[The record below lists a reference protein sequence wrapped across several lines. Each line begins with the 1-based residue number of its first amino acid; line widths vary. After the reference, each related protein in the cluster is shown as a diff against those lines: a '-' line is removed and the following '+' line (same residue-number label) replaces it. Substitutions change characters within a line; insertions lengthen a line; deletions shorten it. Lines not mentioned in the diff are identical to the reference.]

1 MNNFLA
7 RFGKW
12 TYNNKFKVIISWVVI
27 LIVFIGSLVAM
38 GSHFNTNLKISG
50 VPSTDVQNVL
60 KKEFNQSVDAGSMNI
75 VVQNKQ
81 DDSIQA
87 QDDKKRINAA
97 VKQIKADH
105 QDNIKSITSPYDS
118 QTISEDKTTG
128 IISITFKKDANNVSK
143 SVVNDI
149 QAITNDKVNSQ
160 NLKVAYS
167 GNVMQDFDIG
177 GTSEIIGILIAF
189 VLLLVL
195 FKSFVTAGLPIITAI
210 VGLVSGLIV
219 VMLGTNVF
227 SIASVAQTLS
237 IMISLAVGID
247 YALFILHRFIGELK
261 TSRQNEIH
269 RTGKVT
275 PADEAM
281 GVTLASAGSSVLF
294 AGITVIIALVGLS
307 LVGIDF
313 LTQMGI
319 AAAVGVIFAVLSA
332 VTLLP
337 ALISLL
343 RKFVKPSDKVVKATK
358 VKKDGVITKSIIN
371 HPIIM
376 VVISV
381 IVLGA
386 FMLPV
391 THMRLGMPFDGALPK
406 DSTQRQ
412 AYDMTADKFGDGY
425 NATLVGVVKL
435 DTSNS
440 DAQNKQILTKATN
453 HIAKMDNVKMLAP
466 VVDEEAVA
474 KYKSPAMQEKIKAD
488 GQKYVQAKVMDFMK
502 SKPTAGQAEQQ
513 QIIQKATQE
522 YQAKIKQEAQ
532 KAALSGIPAQISKNK
547 KYALVIVMPKTNTA
561 SAKTETLAQK
571 INSYS
576 DSLQKSDNTKITL
589 TGNNAVNI
597 DISEKLNNAIPMF
610 TGIVMALAF
619 VLLMF
624 MFKSFIIPL
633 MAIVGFGLSLFA
645 SLGLTTMIMQD
656 GLFNISEKAP
666 ILAFLP
672 VIVIGII
679 FGLAMDYEVF
689 MVSRIREVYI
699 TTGDNKRAVKAG
711 LQESGPVIITAALIM
726 IAVFGS
732 FALVQ
737 DPTIKA
743 IGISLAS
750 GILFDAFFV
759 RLIIIPATIKI
770 FGKANWYFPG
780 ANYHNK
786 FKD

>member
-27 LIVFIGSLVAM
+27 LIVFIGSLIAM

-60 KKEFNQSVDAGSMNI
+60 KEEFNQSVDAGTMNI

-269 RTGKVT
+269 HTGKVT

-358 VKKDGVITKSIIN
+358 VKKNGVITKSIIN

>member
-12 TYNNKFKVIISWVVI
+12 TYNNKFKVLLFWVVI

-50 VPSTDVQNVL
+50 VPSTDVQSVL
-60 KKEFNQSVDAGSMNI
+60 KKEFNQSVDAGTMNI

-81 DDSIQA
+81 DDSIQS
-87 QDDKKRINAA
+87 QTDKKRINAA
-97 VKQIKADH
+97 VKQIKADY
-105 QDNIKSITSPYDS
+105 QDNIKTITSPYDS
-118 QTISEDKTTG
+118 QIISEDKTTG
-128 IISITFKKDANNVSK
+128 IISITFKKEASNVSK

-149 QAITNDKVNSQ
+149 QKITNDKVKSN

-167 GNVMQDFDIG
+167 GNVMQDYDIG
-177 GTSEIIGILIAF
+177 GTSEVIGILIAF
-189 VLLLVL
+189 VLLIVL
-195 FKSFVTAGLPIITAI
+195 FKSFITAGLPIITAI

-219 VMLGTNVF
+219 VMLGTNIF

-261 TSRQNEIH
+261 TSRQNELH
-269 RTGKVT
+269 KTGKVISE
-275 PADEAM
+275 DEAM
-281 GVTLASAGSSVLF
+281 AVTLSSAGSSVLF

-319 AAAVGVIFAVLSA
+319 AAAVGVVFAVLSA

-343 RKFVKPSDKVVKATK
+343 HKFVKPSDKVVKSTK
-358 VKKDGVITKSIIN
+358 TKKDGFMTKSIVN

-376 VVISV
+376 VILGV

-386 FMLPV
+386 FMIPV
-391 THMRLGMPFDGALPK
+391 SHMRLGMPFDGALPK
-406 DSTQRQ
+406 NTTQRQ
-412 AYDMTADKFGDGY
+412 AYEMTADKFGDGY

-440 DAQNKQILTKATN
+440 DAQNKKILTKTTD

-466 VVDEEAVA
+466 VVDEAAVA
-474 KYKSPAMQEKIKAD
+474 KYKSPAMQDKIKAD
-488 GQKYVQAKVMDFMK
+488 GQKYVQAKMMDLMK
-502 SKPTAGQAEQQ
+502 SNPTAGQAEQQ
-513 QIIQKATQE
+513 QVIQKATQE
-522 YQAKIKQEAQ
+522 YQAKATAEAK
-532 KAALSGIPAQISKNK
+532 KAAISDVPAQISKDK

-561 SAKTETLAQK
+561 SAKTEKLAQK
-571 INSYS
+571 INGYS

-589 TGNNAVNI
+589 TGTNAVNI

-610 TGIVMALAF
+610 TGIVMILAF

-633 MAIVGFGLSLFA
+633 MAIIGFGLSLFA

-780 ANYHNK
+780 ANYHNR

>member
-12 TYNNKFKVIISWVVI
+12 TYNNKFKVLLSWVVI

-50 VPSTDVQNVL
+50 VPSTDVQSVL
-60 KKEFNQSVDAGSMNI
+60 KKEFNQSVDAGTMNI

-81 DDSIQA
+81 DDSIQEQA
-87 QDDKKRINAA
+87 DKKRINAA
-97 VKQIKADH
+97 VKKIKADH
-105 QDNIKSITSPYDS
+105 QDNIKTITSPYDS

-128 IISITFKKDANNVSK
+128 IISITFKKEANNVSK

-149 QAITNDKVNSQ
+149 QKITNDKVKSN

-167 GNVMQDFDIG
+167 GNVMMDYDIG

-189 VLLLVL
+189 VLLMVL

-261 TSRQNEIH
+261 TSRQNELH
-269 RTGKVT
+269 KTGKVISE
-275 PADEAM
+275 DEAM
-281 GVTLASAGSSVLF
+281 AVTLSSAGSSVLF
-294 AGITVIIALVGLS
+294 AGVTVIIALVGLS

-319 AAAVGVIFAVLSA
+319 AAAVGVVFAVLSA

-343 RKFVKPSDKVVKATK
+343 HKFVKPSDKAVKSTK
-358 VKKDGVITKSIIN
+358 TKKDGFMTKSIVN

-376 VVISV
+376 VIVSV

-386 FMLPV
+386 FMIPV
-391 THMRLGMPFDGALPK
+391 SHMRLGMPFDGALPK
-406 DSTQRQ
+406 NTTQRQ
-412 AYDMTADKFGDGY
+412 AYEMTADKFGDGY

-440 DAQNKQILTKATN
+440 DAQNKKILTKATD

-466 VVDEEAVA
+466 VVNKEAVA

-488 GQKYVQAKVMDFMK
+488 GQKYVQAKVMDLMK
-502 SKPTAGQAEQQ
+502 SNPTAGQAEQQ
-513 QIIQKATQE
+513 QAIQKATQE
-522 YQAKIKQEAQ
+522 YQAKITQEVK
-532 KAALSGIPAQISKNK
+532 KAAISDVPAQISKDK
-547 KYALVIVMPKTNTA
+547 KYALIIVMPKTNTA

-576 DSLQKSDNTKITL
+576 DSLQKSDDTKITL
-589 TGNNAVNI
+589 TGTNAVNI

-610 TGIVMALAF
+610 TGIVMVLAF

-633 MAIVGFGLSLFA
+633 MAIIGFGLSLFA

-689 MVSRIREVYI
+689 MVSRIRETYI
-699 TTGDNKRAVKAG
+699 TTGDNKLAVKAG

-770 FGKANWYFPG
+770 FGRANWYFPG
-780 ANYHNK
+780 ANYYNK

>member
-1 MNNFLA
+1 
-7 RFGKW
+7 
-12 TYNNKFKVIISWVVI
+12 
-27 LIVFIGSLVAM
+27 
-38 GSHFNTNLKISG
+38 
-50 VPSTDVQNVL
+50 
-60 KKEFNQSVDAGSMNI
+60 
-75 VVQNKQ
+75 
-81 DDSIQA
+81 
-87 QDDKKRINAA
+87 
-97 VKQIKADH
+97 
-105 QDNIKSITSPYDS
+105 
-118 QTISEDKTTG
+118 
-128 IISITFKKDANNVSK
+128 
-143 SVVNDI
+143 
-149 QAITNDKVNSQ
+149 
-160 NLKVAYS
+160 
-167 GNVMQDFDIG
+167 
-177 GTSEIIGILIAF
+177 
-189 VLLLVL
+189 
-195 FKSFVTAGLPIITAI
+195 
-210 VGLVSGLIV
+210 
-219 VMLGTNVF
+219 
-227 SIASVAQTLS
+227 
-237 IMISLAVGID
+237 
-247 YALFILHRFIGELK
+247 
-261 TSRQNEIH
+261 
-269 RTGKVT
+269 
-275 PADEAM
+275 M